1 MEPVQSWLNI
11 TVKSLTGESVTVV
24 VPDIYHI
31 FELKSS
37 VSTRLACPPE
47 LMRLIFEATELHKLR
62 TLRDYC
68 IGDGA
73 VILLLRRSQLHRI
86 GTALHRLL
94 LVTREM
100 QEAVI
105 AQEEYEESFDN
116 VADFPRFLPDSSSP
130 LLVSDR
136 RVVRFPR
143 CRACLYRWIFG

>member
-1 MEPVQSWLNI
+1 MEPVQGWPNI
-11 TVKSLTGESVTVV
+11 TVKSLIGESVTVV
-24 VPDIYHI
+24 VPDTYHI

-47 LMRLIFEATELHKLR
+47 LMRLIFEATELHNSR

-73 VILLLRRSQLHRI
+73 VILLLRRGQLHHI

-94 LVTREM
+94 LATREM
-100 QEAVI
+100 QEAAI

-116 VADFPRFLPDSSSP
+116 VADLPRVLPGSSSP
-130 LLVSDR
+130 LLVSD
-136 RVVRFPR
+136 
-143 CRACLYRWIFG
+143 